1 MRVLRPSPPQPT
13 IRTRLTL
20 AYALLFAASTGL
32 VLGMSWWLLERH
44 LSRTLPDATAAD
56 AMAEVGTWYALA
68 FGGSL
73 LVAAVAGWA
82 LAGRALAPLG
92 RMAGTA
98 RRVSGERLDERVAL
112 EGPRD
117 ELRDLADALDGML
130 DGLSESFDTERRFAA
145 TASHELRG
153 PLTVI
158 RSEAEVTLADPE
170 ASREELRAMGE
181 AVVEASERTDAL
193 LEGLMALARSR
204 QALLRREEVDLA
216 PGARAAAAAVAEEAR
231 AADVRVRVQ
240 AGPAVTV
247 GDRRLLE
254 RLAAN
259 LVENAVR
266 HNRRGGT
273 VQVETARR
281 NGDATLTVVN
291 TGPPIP
297 ADQAERLT
305 LPFERLGGADG
316 RGAGLG
322 LSIVKAVAEAH
333 EGRLTLAPRPEGGLS
348 AEVALP
354 APPSA

>member
-1 MRVLRPSPPQPT
+1 MRRPRLPRPT
-13 IRTRLTL
+13 VRARLTL
-20 AYALLFAASTGL
+20 AYALLFALSTGL
-32 VLGMSWWLLERH
+32 VLSISWWLLDRH
-44 LSRTLPDATAAD
+44 LARTLPDATAAD
-56 AMAEVGTWYALA
+56 AMADVGGLYALA
-68 FGGSL
+68 FAGSL
-73 LVAAVAGWA
+73 LIAAATGWA
-82 LAGRALAPLG
+82 LAGRALAPLR

-98 RRVSGERLDERVAL
+98 RRVSGERLNERVAL

-130 DGLSESFDTERRFAA
+130 ETLSESFDAERRFAA
-145 TASHELRG
+145 TVSHELRG

-158 RSEAEVTLADPE
+158 RSEAEVTLADPD
-170 ASREELRAMGE
+170 ASPAQLRAMGE
-181 AVVEASERTDAL
+181 AVVEASERTDVL

-204 QALLRREEVDLA
+204 RTLLRREEVDLA

-231 AADVRVRVQ
+231 VADVRIRVQ
-240 AGPAVTV
+240 AGSAVTV

-273 VQVETARR
+273 VQIETARH
-281 NGDATLTVVN
+281 NGDATLRVVN

-297 ADQAERLT
+297 ASEAERLT
-305 LPFERLGGADG
+305 RPFERFGGADG

-322 LSIVKAVAEAH
+322 LSIVRAVAEAH
-333 EGRLTLAPRPEGGLS
+333 EGRLTLAPRPEGGLT
-348 AEVALP
+348 AEVSLP
-354 APPSA
+354 AMPT

>member
-1 MRVLRPSPPQPT
+1 MRRPSRPRLT
-13 IRTRLTL
+13 IRARLTL
-20 AYALLFAASTGL
+20 AYALLFATSTGL
-32 VLGMSWWLLERH
+32 VLGMSWWLLDRH
-44 LSRTLPDATAAD
+44 LSRTLPEATAAD
-56 AMAEVGTWYALA
+56 AMAEVGTWYAVA
-68 FGGSL
+68 FTGSL
-73 LVAAVAGWA
+73 LVAAVAGWV

-98 RRVSGERLDERVAL
+98 RRVTGERLNERVAL
-112 EGPRD
+112 NGPRD
-117 ELRDLADALDGML
+117 EMRDLAEALDGML
-130 DGLSESFDTERRFAA
+130 DGLSDSFDSERRFAA

-158 RSEAEVTLADPE
+158 RSEAEVTLADPD
-170 ASREELRAMGE
+170 ASPAQLRAMGE

-204 QALLRREEVDLA
+204 GALLRREEVDLA

-240 AGPAVTV
+240 AGPAMTV

-266 HNRRGGT
+266 HNCRGGT
-273 VQVETARR
+273 VQVETARH
-281 NGDATLTVVN
+281 NGHATLRVVN

-297 ADQAERLT
+297 PAEAERLT
-305 LPFERLGGADG
+305 LPFERLGDGDG

-322 LSIVKAVAEAH
+322 LSIVRAVAEAH
-333 EGRLTLAPRPEGGLS
+333 EGRLTLVPRPEGGLS

-354 APPSA
+354 ARLGA